1 MPRQHI
7 EDTIRDYL
15 AEDLSIISP
24 ELTLLEKEY
33 YLPHTAGTRGFVD
46 LFAKDNRNR
55 YVIIELKR
63 SKEASRETLHE
74 ILKYV
79 EALKENKTV
88 NESELRVIVVSTEW
102 KELLVPFSS
111 FIKRVCF
118 TVEGFLL
125 NVDDQLHP
133 ISCERITPL
142 DLRYGRLF
150 SPIHSISLYSSV
162 DNLNRGIQSHI
173 EAFKAKQIRDYVLVI
188 MYASETFYEETLSW
202 LERVGE
208 AFGLSINMDDGVIPY
223 CPYMVYS
230 TLIRMS
236 ENHYLNLISKD
247 RETYEEL
254 IEEIEFNALKGEDVI
269 TLYEDYLLNNIQP
282 FPFSEIVE
290 ISYPAKF
297 AFRLIDDEGWV
308 INKILRFGTLEH
320 NQLLD
325 DSVIID
331 ELSGSQGS
339 DGRMFRCNFTSDDAP
354 KVEEVQANL
363 KKVLADNKTWLNNI
377 NYIIQYYVNSGKN
390 FSINVDICLPPS
402 ILLSIYRQLKEE
414 DTTTCWIP
422 TYRLHFDFADTG
434 IKKLYVG
441 VIEWNGL
448 KVDMSKVI
456 DKYYSGDVSNLAFT
470 AIWNGS
476 GDDDLEIMRD
486 LGLKFKTILYEI
498 HPPENK
504 MAVFKL
510 EDFEFVPTEEFDSFN
525 SSFMLFVKEHIEFFR
540 AFVKDM
546 DSYFVT

>member
-1 MPRQHI
+1 MHREHI

-15 AEDLSIISP
+15 AEDLSIISS
-24 ELTLLEKEY
+24 ELTLLGKEY
-33 YLPHTAGTRGFVD
+33 YLPHTAGTRGFID

-88 NESELRVIVVSTEW
+88 NESEFRVIVVSTEW

-142 DLRYGRLF
+142 DLQYGRFF
-150 SPIHSISLYSSV
+150 SPIHSIRLYSSV

-173 EAFKAKQIRDYVLVI
+173 EVFEDKQIRDYVLVI
-188 MYASETFYEETLSW
+188 MYASEIFYKKTLSC
-202 LERVGE
+202 LESFGE
-208 AFGLSINMDDGVIPY
+208 AFELSINMDDGIIPH
-223 CPYMVYS
+223 CPYMIYS
-230 TLIRMS
+230 TLIRIS
-236 ENHYLNLISKD
+236 ENRYLDLIGRDK
-247 RETYEEL
+247 ETYEEL
-254 IEEIEFNALKGEDVI
+254 IEEIELNDLKGENII
-269 TLYEDYLLNNIQP
+269 TLYEDYLIHNIHP

-297 AFRLIDDEGWV
+297 AFKLIEDEGWAV
-308 INKILRFGTLEH
+308 NKILRFGALEH

-339 DGRMFRCNFTSDDAP
+339 DGRMFRCNFTSDDMT
-354 KVEEVQANL
+354 KIEEVKASAKRLLSDNQA
-363 KKVLADNKTWLNNI
+363 WLNHI
-377 NYIIQYYVNSGKN
+377 NYIIQCYVDGSEN
-390 FSINVDICLPPS
+390 FSADIDICLPRS

-414 DTTTCWIP
+414 GTTTWVP
-422 TYRLHFDFADTG
+422 TYRLHFDFGDRG

-441 VIEWNGL
+441 VIEWNGK

-456 DKYYSGDVSNLAFT
+456 DKYYSGDISKLALT
-470 AIWNGS
+470 AIWDGS

-486 LGLKFKTILYEI
+486 LGLKFRTLLYEL
-498 HPPENK
+498 HPPENEI
-504 MAVFKL
+504 AVFKF
-510 EDFEFVPTEEFDSFN
+510 EDFEFVPTEDFDSLN
-525 SSFMLFVKEHIEFFR
+525 SSFMLFIEEHIEFFR
-540 AFVKDM
+540 AFVRDM
-546 DSYFVT
+546 DSCFVT